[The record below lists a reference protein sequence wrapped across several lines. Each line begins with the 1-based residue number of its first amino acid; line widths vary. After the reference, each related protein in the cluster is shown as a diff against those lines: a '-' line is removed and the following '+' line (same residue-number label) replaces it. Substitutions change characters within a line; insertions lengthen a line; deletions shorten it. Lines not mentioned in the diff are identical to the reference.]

1 MKWIEDTAYQVLRD
15 HCDQSLKC
23 FATGCI
29 MLELIHKL
37 LLYMKNHFDE
47 NFLAENFLAEHH
59 YCCCLL
65 VRLMKPSPDMDN
77 ETCKEFEFIQSGF
90 WTHRY

>member
-15 HCDQSLKC
+15 HCDHSLKC

-29 MLELIHKL
+29 MLELIRKL
-37 LLYMKNHFDE
+37 LLHMKNHFG
-47 NFLAENFLAEHH
+47 ENFLAEHH
-59 YCCCLL
+59 HCCCLL

-77 ETCKEFEFIQSGF
+77 ETCKEFGFIQTGF

>member
-1 MKWIEDTAYQVLRD
+1 MKWIEDTANKVLSTRSD
-15 HCDQSLKC
+15 HSLEC

-29 MLELIHKL
+29 MLELIRKL
-37 LLYMKNHFDE
+37 MLHMRNDFDE
-47 NFLAENFLAEHH
+47 NFLAKHH
-59 YCCCLL
+59 FCCCLL

-77 ETCKEFEFIQSGF
+77 ETCKEFEFIQTGM